1 VTGRVSGQAWQ
12 APAGSPAG
20 QRPGREHVTGGNRP
34 GGDDR
39 EAGSSGHARPAA
51 AAAGEPAPAGVRL
64 TGRGAVLGIF
74 VLCFLGLLAADR
86 LGWGLLTGGTFVVAC
101 VLAAALTQ
109 SSDLLTVAVS
119 PPALFLVAVVLGKA
133 LTSSGNLLSAAAGTL
148 ITLANSA
155 PWLLAGTAL
164 SLIIMFSRGLRQNIT
179 ALSNELSGA
188 SAVSPAR
195 SRDTGRG

>member
-1 VTGRVSGQAWQ
+1 V
-12 APAGSPAG
+12 G
-20 QRPGREHVTGGNRP
+20 QRPGQERTTGGTRPGGGNREVGN
-34 GGDDR
+34 GGQ
-39 EAGSSGHARPAA
+39 AQQAA
-51 AAAGEPAPAGVRL
+51 ASARDRAGMRL

-74 VLCFLGLLAADR
+74 ALCFLGILAADR

-119 PPALFLVAVVLGKA
+119 PPALFLIAVIFGKA
-133 LTSSGNLLSAAAGTL
+133 LTSSGNLILSTAAGTL

-164 SLIIMFSRGLRQNIT
+164 SLIIMFSRGLRQNIA
-179 ALSNELSGA
+179 ALSSELSGA
-188 SAVSPAR
+188 PAVSPAR
-195 SRDTGRG
+195 SRDTGRS

>member
-1 VTGRVSGQAWQ
+1 MK
-12 APAGSPAG
+12 
-20 QRPGREHVTGGNRP
+20 
-34 GGDDR
+34 
-39 EAGSSGHARPAA
+39 
-51 AAAGEPAPAGVRL
+51 L

-74 VLCFLGLLAADR
+74 ALCFLGILMADR
-86 LGWGLLTGGTFVVAC
+86 LGWGLLTGGTFLIAC
-101 VLAAALTQ
+101 VLAAAFTQ

-119 PPALFLVAVVLGKA
+119 PPALFLAAVIVGKA
-133 LTSSGNLLSAAAGTL
+133 LTSSGNLILSTAAGTL

-164 SLIIMFSRGLRQNIT
+164 SLIITFSRGLRQNIT

>member
-1 VTGRVSGQAWQ
+1 VTGA
-12 APAGSPAG
+12 
-20 QRPGREHVTGGNRP
+20 NRP
-34 GGDDR
+34 GGGDGQ
-39 EAGSSGHARPAA
+39 AGTSGRARAA
-51 AAAGEPAPAGVRL
+51 AAAAREPAAVRL
-64 TGRGAVLGIF
+64 TGRGAVFGIF
-74 VLCFLGLLAADR
+74 VLCFFGILAADR

-119 PPALFLVAVVLGKA
+119 PPALFLVAVIFGKA
-133 LTSSGNLLSAAAGTL
+133 LTSSGNLLLSTAAGTL

-155 PWLLAGTAL
+155 PWLIAGTAL
-164 SLIIMFSRGLRQNIT
+164 SLIITFSRGLRQNIA

-195 SRDTGRG
+195 PRDTERG

>member
-1 VTGRVSGQAWQ
+1 VTGA
-12 APAGSPAG
+12 
-20 QRPGREHVTGGNRP
+20 NRLG
-34 GGDDR
+34 GGDR
-39 EAGSSGHARPAA
+39 QAGNSGLAPPAA
-51 AAAGEPAPAGVRL
+51 AAAGEPAVVKL

-74 VLCFLGLLAADR
+74 VLCFFGLLAADR

-119 PPALFLVAVVLGKA
+119 PPALFLVAVVVVKA
-133 LTSSGNLLSAAAGTL
+133 LTSSGNVLLSATAGTL

-164 SLIIMFSRGLRQNIT
+164 SLIITFSRGLRQNIT
-179 ALSNELSGA
+179 ALANELSGA

-195 SRDTGRG
+195 PRDTGRS